1 MWEVSPELRTLLN
14 IIFLAIT
21 GAIAYHGIRYRDEE
35 GNTDIVRLLLAVL
48 ALRFF
53 FWSFFR
59 MYWGLSG
66 SAERTDNSQ
75 GLCIRDFASS
85 SGILNNC

>member
-35 GNTDIVRLLLAVL
+35 GNTDFVSLLFGCIA
-48 ALRFF
+48 ATFF
-53 FWSFFR
+53 FLVLFQDVLGVVRF
-59 MYWGLSG
+59 G
-66 SAERTDNSQ
+66 
-75 GLCIRDFASS
+75 
-85 SGILNNC
+85 

>member
-35 GNTDIVRLLLAVL
+35 GNTDFVRLLFGCIA
-48 ALRFF
+48 ATFF
-53 FWSFFR
+53 FLVLFQDVLEVVRF
-59 MYWGLSG
+59 G
-66 SAERTDNSQ
+66 
-75 GLCIRDFASS
+75 
-85 SGILNNC
+85 

>member
-35 GNTDIVRLLLAVL
+35 GNTDFVRLLFGCIA
-48 ALRFF
+48 ATFF
-53 FWSFFR
+53 FLVLFQDVLGVVRF
-59 MYWGLSG
+59 G
-66 SAERTDNSQ
+66 
-75 GLCIRDFASS
+75 
-85 SGILNNC
+85 

>member
-35 GNTDIVRLLLAVL
+35 GNTDIVRLLFGCIA
-48 ALRFF
+48 APFF
-53 FWSFFR
+53 FLVLFQDVLGVVRF
-59 MYWGLSG
+59 G
-66 SAERTDNSQ
+66 
-75 GLCIRDFASS
+75 
-85 SGILNNC
+85 